1 MISKILFI
9 MKIKIIKIEKL
20 YGKYDIEC
28 KLREGVNIIAG
39 DNGSYKSTLLKI
51 LASICEP
58 EKISD
63 DFDVKGVTLSMTDN
77 IIIKFRSF
85 KDSLLRL
92 KKDAERDE
100 LLSELASKI
109 NADIEGK
116 DDNSLSDHTI
126 NASIIAIKQGNKIL
140 SISNYKQLRKYN
152 FISTFDV
159 PIDANKGS
167 VLDQQLE
174 KLESEYAYFLSDLT
188 KQITTRIQQQGNV
201 NINDLK
207 DINAHNN
214 TFIDIINSAFANTN
228 KTVDTTQSKLQFK
241 IGEDLLESNKRLSA
255 GEKQFLIVMLTVLLQ
270 RKEESILIMDEPEIS
285 MHLDWQRTLIE
296 NIQTLNPNCQII
308 IATHSPGVIMD
319 GWEQFVV
326 NMSSLIKES

>member
-1 MISKILFI
+1 
-9 MKIKIIKIEKL
+9 MKIKSIKIEKL
-20 YGKYDIEC
+20 YGKYDIEW

-39 DNGSYKSTLLKI
+39 DNGSYKSTLLRI

-58 EKISD
+58 EKVSD
-63 DFDVKGVTLSMTDN
+63 DFDVKGVTMAMIDN
-77 IIIKFRSF
+77 TLIKFRSF

-92 KKDAERDE
+92 KKDAEEDE
-100 LLSELASKI
+100 LLSELAAKI
-109 NADIEGK
+109 KADIEGK
-116 DDNSLSDHTI
+116 DDNSLSDHTL
-126 NASIIAIKQGNKIL
+126 NASIIVIKQGDKTL
-140 SISNYKQLRKYN
+140 AVSNYKKLRRYN
-152 FISTFDV
+152 LISTFDV
-159 PIDANKGS
+159 PAGKDKGS
-167 VLDQQLE
+167 ILDQQLE
-174 KLESEYAYFLSDLT
+174 KLESEYAYYLSDLT
-188 KQITTRIQQQGNV
+188 KQITTRIQQNGQV
-201 NINDLK
+201 NMKDLE

-214 TFIDIINSAFANTN
+214 TFIGIINKAFANTN

-241 IGEDLLESNKRLSA
+241 LGEDLLESNKRLSA

-319 GWEQFVV
+319 GWEQLVE

>member
-1 MISKILFI
+1 
-9 MKIKIIKIEKL
+9 MKIKSIKIEKL
-20 YGKYDIEC
+20 YGKYDIEW

-63 DFDVKGVTLSMTDN
+63 DFCVKGVTLSMTDN
-77 IIIKFRSF
+77 TLIKFRSF

-92 KKDAERDE
+92 KKDAEEDE
-100 LLSELASKI
+100 MLSELAAKI
-109 NADIEGK
+109 KADIEGK
-116 DDNSLSDHTI
+116 DENSLSDHTL
-126 NASIIAIKQGNKIL
+126 NASIIAIKQGDRTL
-140 SISNYKQLRKYN
+140 SISNYKQLRGYN
-152 FISTFDV
+152 LISTFDV
-159 PIDANKGS
+159 PAGADKGS
-167 VLDQQLE
+167 VLDQQLD
-174 KLESEYAYFLSDLT
+174 KLESEYAYYPSDLT
-188 KQITTRIQQQGNV
+188 KPITTRIQQSGQV
-201 NINDLK
+201 NMTDLE

-214 TFIDIINSAFANTN
+214 TFIGIINRAFANTN

-241 IGEDLLESNKRLSA
+241 LGEDLLESNKRLSA
-255 GEKQFLIVMLTVLLQ
+255 GEKQFLIVMLTVLMQ
-270 RKEESILIMDEPEIS
+270 RNEERILIMDEPEIS

-319 GWEQFVV
+319 GWEQFVE

>member
-1 MISKILFI
+1 
-9 MKIKIIKIEKL
+9 MKIKSIKIEKL
-20 YGKYDIEC
+20 YGKYDIEW

-58 EKISD
+58 ETISD
-63 DFDVKGVTLSMTDN
+63 DFCVKGVTLSMTDN
-77 IIIKFRSF
+77 TLIKFRSF

-92 KKDAERDE
+92 KKDAEEDE
-100 LLSELASKI
+100 MLSELAAKI
-109 NADIEGK
+109 KADIEGK
-116 DDNSLSDHTI
+116 DENSLSDHTL
-126 NASIIAIKQGNKIL
+126 NASIIAIKQGDRTL
-140 SISNYKQLRKYN
+140 SISNYKQLRGYN
-152 FISTFDV
+152 LISTFDV
-159 PIDANKGS
+159 PAGADKGS
-167 VLDQQLE
+167 VLDQQLD
-174 KLESEYAYFLSDLT
+174 KLESEYAYYLSDLT
-188 KQITTRIQQQGNV
+188 KQITTRIQQNGQV
-201 NINDLK
+201 NMTDLE

-214 TFIDIINSAFANTN
+214 TFISIINRAFANTN

-241 IGEDLLESNKRLSA
+241 LGEDLLESNKRLSA
-255 GEKQFLIVMLTVLLQ
+255 GEKQFLIVMLTVLMQ
-270 RKEESILIMDEPEIS
+270 RKEERILIMDEPEIS

-319 GWEQFVV
+319 GWEQFVE

>member
-1 MISKILFI
+1 
-9 MKIKIIKIEKL
+9 MKIKSIKIEKL
-20 YGKYDIEC
+20 YGKYDIEW

-63 DFDVKGVTLSMTDN
+63 DFCVKGVTLSMTDN
-77 IIIKFRSF
+77 TLIKFRSF

-92 KKDAERDE
+92 KKDAEEDE
-100 LLSELASKI
+100 MLSELAAKI
-109 NADIEGK
+109 KADIEGK
-116 DDNSLSDHTI
+116 DENSLSDHTL
-126 NASIIAIKQGNKIL
+126 NASIIAIKQGDRTL
-140 SISNYKQLRKYN
+140 SISNYKQLRGYN
-152 FISTFDV
+152 LISTFDV
-159 PIDANKGS
+159 PAGADKGS
-167 VLDQQLE
+167 VLDQQLD
-174 KLESEYAYFLSDLT
+174 KLESEYAYYLSDLT
-188 KQITTRIQQQGNV
+188 KQITTRIQQNGQV
-201 NINDLK
+201 NMTDLE

-214 TFIDIINSAFANTN
+214 TFIGIINRAFANTN

-241 IGEDLLESNKRLSA
+241 LGEDLLESNKRLSA
-255 GEKQFLIVMLTVLLQ
+255 GEKQFLIVMLTVLMQ

-319 GWEQFVV
+319 GWEQFVE

>member
-1 MISKILFI
+1 
-9 MKIKIIKIEKL
+9 MKIKSIKIEKL
-20 YGKYDIEC
+20 YGKYDIEW

-39 DNGSYKSTLLKI
+39 DNGSYKSTLLRI

-58 EKISD
+58 AKISD

-77 IIIKFRSF
+77 ILIKFRSF

-92 KKDAERDE
+92 KKEAEEDE
-100 LLSELASKI
+100 LLSELAAKI
-109 NADIEGK
+109 NADIEGNDGK
-116 DDNSLSDHTI
+116 SLSDHTI
-126 NASIIAIKQGNKIL
+126 NASIIAIKQGNKTL
-140 SISNYKQLRKYN
+140 SVGNYKKLRRYN
-152 FISTFDV
+152 LISTFDV
-159 PIDANKGS
+159 PAGADKGS

-174 KLESEYAYFLSDLT
+174 KLESEYAYYLSDLT
-188 KQITTRIQQQGNV
+188 KQITTRIQQNGQV
-201 NINDLK
+201 NMKDLE

-214 TFIDIINSAFANTN
+214 TFIGIINRAFANTN
-228 KTVDTTQSKLQFK
+228 KTVDTAQSKLQFK
-241 IGEDLLESNKRLSA
+241 LSEDLLESNKRLSA

-319 GWEQFVV
+319 GWEQLVE
-326 NMSSLIKES
+326 NMSSLIRESK

>member
-1 MISKILFI
+1 
-9 MKIKIIKIEKL
+9 MKIKSIKIEKL
-20 YGKYDIEC
+20 YGKYDIEW

-39 DNGSYKSTLLKI
+39 DNGSYKSTLLRI

-77 IIIKFRSF
+77 ILIKFRSF

-92 KKDAERDE
+92 KKEAEEDE
-100 LLSELASKI
+100 LLSELAAKI
-109 NADIEGK
+109 NADIEGNDGK
-116 DDNSLSDHTI
+116 SLSDHTI
-126 NASIIAIKQGNKIL
+126 NASINAIKQGNKTL
-140 SISNYKQLRKYN
+140 SVGNYKKLRRYN
-152 FISTFDV
+152 LISTFDV
-159 PIDANKGS
+159 PAGADKGS

-174 KLESEYAYFLSDLT
+174 KLESEYAYYLSDLT
-188 KQITTRIQQQGNV
+188 KQITTRIQQNGQV
-201 NINDLK
+201 NMKDLE

-214 TFIDIINSAFANTN
+214 TFIGIINRAFANTN
-228 KTVDTTQSKLQFK
+228 KTVDTAQSKLQFK
-241 IGEDLLESNKRLSA
+241 LSEDLLESNKRLSA

-319 GWEQFVV
+319 GWEQLVE
-326 NMSSLIKES
+326 NMSSLIRESK

>member
-1 MISKILFI
+1 
-9 MKIKIIKIEKL
+9 MKIKSIKIEKL
-20 YGKYDIEC
+20 YGKYDIEW

-58 EKISD
+58 ETISD
-63 DFDVKGVTLSMTDN
+63 DFCVKGVTLSMTDN
-77 IIIKFRSF
+77 TLIKFRSF

-92 KKDAERDE
+92 KKDAEEDE
-100 LLSELASKI
+100 MLSELAAKI
-109 NADIEGK
+109 KADIEGK
-116 DDNSLSDHTI
+116 DENSLSDHTL
-126 NASIIAIKQGNKIL
+126 NASIIAIKQGDRTL
-140 SISNYKQLRKYN
+140 SISNYKQLRGYN
-152 FISTFDV
+152 LISTFDV
-159 PIDANKGS
+159 PAGADKGS
-167 VLDQQLE
+167 VLDQQLD
-174 KLESEYAYFLSDLT
+174 KLESEYAYYLSDLT
-188 KQITTRIQQQGNV
+188 KQITTRIQQNGQV
-201 NINDLK
+201 NMTDLE

-214 TFIDIINSAFANTN
+214 TFIGIINRAFANTN

-241 IGEDLLESNKRLSA
+241 LGEDLLESNKRLSA
-255 GEKQFLIVMLTVLLQ
+255 GEKQFLIVMLTVLMQ
-270 RKEESILIMDEPEIS
+270 RKEERILIMDEPEIS

-319 GWEQFVV
+319 GWEQFVE

>member
-1 MISKILFI
+1 
-9 MKIKIIKIEKL
+9 MKIKSIKIEKL
-20 YGKYDIEC
+20 YGKYDIEW

-58 EKISD
+58 ETISD
-63 DFDVKGVTLSMTDN
+63 DFCVKGVTLSMTDN
-77 IIIKFRSF
+77 TLIKFRSF

-92 KKDAERDE
+92 KKDAEEDE
-100 LLSELASKI
+100 MLSELAAKI
-109 NADIEGK
+109 KADIEGK
-116 DDNSLSDHTI
+116 DDNSLSDHTL
-126 NASIIAIKQGNKIL
+126 NASIIVIKQGDRTL
-140 SISNYKQLRKYN
+140 SISNYKQLRGYN
-152 FISTFDV
+152 LISTFDV
-159 PIDANKGS
+159 PAGADKGS
-167 VLDQQLE
+167 VLDQQLD
-174 KLESEYAYFLSDLT
+174 KLESEYAYYLSDLT
-188 KQITTRIQQQGNV
+188 KQITTRIQQNGQV
-201 NINDLK
+201 NMTDLE

-214 TFIDIINSAFANTN
+214 TFIGIINRAFANTN

-241 IGEDLLESNKRLSA
+241 LGEDLLESNKRLSA
-255 GEKQFLIVMLTVLLQ
+255 GEKQFLIVMLTVLMQ
-270 RKEESILIMDEPEIS
+270 RNEERILIMDEPEIS

-319 GWEQFVV
+319 GWEQFVE

>member
-1 MISKILFI
+1 
-9 MKIKIIKIEKL
+9 MKIKSIKIEKL
-20 YGKYDIEC
+20 YGKYDIEW

-58 EKISD
+58 ETISD
-63 DFDVKGVTLSMTDN
+63 DFCVKGVTLSMTDN
-77 IIIKFRSF
+77 TLIKFRSF

-92 KKDAERDE
+92 KKDAEEDE
-100 LLSELASKI
+100 LLSELAAKI
-109 NADIEGK
+109 KADIEGK
-116 DDNSLSDHTI
+116 DENSLSDHTL
-126 NASIIAIKQGNKIL
+126 NASIIAIKQGDRTL
-140 SISNYKQLRKYN
+140 SISNYKQLRGYN
-152 FISTFDV
+152 LISTFDV
-159 PIDANKGS
+159 PAGADKGS
-167 VLDQQLE
+167 VLDQQLD
-174 KLESEYAYFLSDLT
+174 KLESEYAYYLSDLT
-188 KQITTRIQQQGNV
+188 KQITTRIQQNGQV
-201 NINDLK
+201 NMTDLE

-214 TFIDIINSAFANTN
+214 TFIGIINRAFANTN

-241 IGEDLLESNKRLSA
+241 LGEDLLESNKRLSA
-255 GEKQFLIVMLTVLLQ
+255 GEKQFLIVMLTVLMQ
-270 RKEESILIMDEPEIS
+270 RKEERILIMDEPEIS

-319 GWEQFVV
+319 GWEQFVE

>member
-1 MISKILFI
+1 
-9 MKIKIIKIEKL
+9 MKIKSIKIEKL
-20 YGKYDIEC
+20 YGKYDIEW

-58 EKISD
+58 ETISD
-63 DFDVKGVTLSMTDN
+63 DFCVKGVTLSMTDN
-77 IIIKFRSF
+77 TLIKFRSF

-92 KKDAERDE
+92 KKDAEEDE
-100 LLSELASKI
+100 MLSELAAKI
-109 NADIEGK
+109 KADIEGK
-116 DDNSLSDHTI
+116 DDNSLSDHTL
-126 NASIIAIKQGNKIL
+126 NASIIVIKQGDRTL
-140 SISNYKQLRKYN
+140 SISNYKQLRGYN
-152 FISTFDV
+152 LISTFDV
-159 PIDANKGS
+159 PAGADKGS
-167 VLDQQLE
+167 VLDQQLD
-174 KLESEYAYFLSDLT
+174 KLESEYAYYLSDLT
-188 KQITTRIQQQGNV
+188 KQITTRIQQNGQV
-201 NINDLK
+201 NMTDLE

-214 TFIDIINSAFANTN
+214 TFISIINRAFANTN

-241 IGEDLLESNKRLSA
+241 LGEDLLESNKRLSA
-255 GEKQFLIVMLTVLLQ
+255 GEKQFLIVMLTVLMQ
-270 RKEESILIMDEPEIS
+270 RNEERILIMDEPEIS

-319 GWEQFVV
+319 GWEQFVE